1 MGLNI
6 QRYEPFF
13 VLKLTQFSKTHLMEN
28 GDKVAFDRS
37 EDFENGTKLI

>member
-6 QRYEPFF
+6 LRYEPFF
-13 VLKLTQFSKTHLMEN
+13 VLKLTQFSKTHLM
-28 GDKVAFDRS
+28 VAFDRS